1 MRKKLFDA
9 LMDFADDATMDNRL
23 RLYHEI
29 RQERIDAEPDEEIQ
43 LAEIAEKLEEKPAPG
58 EYYF

>member
-1 MRKKLFDA
+1 
-9 LMDFADDATMDNRL
+9 MDCADDATMDNRL

-29 RQERIDAEPDEEIQ
+29 QQERVDAEPDEEIQ
-43 LAEIAEKLEEKPAPG
+43 LAEIAEMLEEKPVPAPG

>member
-43 LAEIAEKLEEKPAPG
+43 LAAIADKLEEKPASG